1 MGEEELELRE
11 RKKRR
16 REEDEDVVL
25 GFDYEVPKV
34 VVRKEEVKKVK
45 VVKEVVK
52 KVKKV
57 MGRAFKGD
65 REKRPKSKEG
75 WWDDG

>member
-1 MGEEELELRE
+1 M
-11 RKKRR
+11 
-16 REEDEDVVL
+16 
-25 GFDYEVPKV
+25 
-34 VVRKEEVKKVK
+34 RKEEVKKVK